1 MQNPLS
7 RFVPQLVGEYPKQ
20 FMELY
25 EQVNNVSDDDSDNI
39 KRLLWEAYDFGF
51 THHEGQK
58 RKSGEP
64 YFNHC
69 VEVAKI
75 LAEWKMDHN
84 TIIGG
89 LLHDSVEDT
98 GASLADIREKFGEDI
113 TNLVDG
119 VTKLGGIKFSSRAE
133 KQAGNF
139 MKMLLSVA
147 KDLRVIIIKFA
158 DRLHNMQTIE
168 HLSRMKQH
176 RIAVET
182 RDVFVPL
189 AHRLGMANVKSNLED
204 LVFKTLKPKEYK
216 DLDSKIKSSR
226 KDREKYI
233 KLLSD
238 PLQTELNKLNL
249 TANIYGRVKSHA
261 SIFGKMIK
269 RNKTFKE
276 IYDHLAIRIIV
287 EKIEDCYLALG
298 IIHNQFTP
306 VQERFKDFIA
316 SPKSN
321 AYQSIHTTIVGPGG
335 KLMEIQIRTHDME
348 ATAEIGVAAHWQY
361 KEGGTKL
368 KDVDSNVK
376 WLRELVEIL
385 QSESSDPRE
394 FMNLLKIDLFSDEI
408 FVFTPNGDLKK
419 LPINSTPIDFAFHV
433 HTEVGLHCLGA
444 KINHSI
450 VPLNT
455 KLKNGDSIEI
465 ITSKT
470 QKPSYGWLNF
480 VVTTKARTHIKKALV
495 NQQFEESVE
504 LGKEILLKTLRRMKM
519 KNKYDEIEQSY
530 QKFGF
535 NKIEQL
541 LEAIGKGDL
550 TIRDILQKINPEQE
564 DALDQDTPEAET
576 SFFNFARSKTKG
588 IKLQGISNLMVSFGK
603 CCNPIPGDEMIGFVT
618 RGRGITVH
626 KTDCS
631 SLPLLNKESDR
642 LIPVEWDVDKKDLF
656 NVRLKVVGED
666 RKGLLNNLTDCMNKF
681 DINIVSVD
689 SKVKDTLAIIYF
701 IIQIN
706 NVRQLERIFRKMTKI
721 SGVDFIERTGQSI

>member
-39 KRLLWEAYDFGF
+39 KRLLWEAFDFGI

-133 KQAGNF
+133 EQAGNF

-147 KDLRVIIIKFA
+147 KDIRVIIIKFA

-361 KEGGTKL
+361 KEGGAKL
-368 KDVDSNVK
+368 KDVDSNIK

-408 FVFTPNGDLKK
+408 FVFTPNGDLKQ
-419 LPINSTPIDFAFHV
+419 LPINSTPIDFAFYV

-564 DALDQDTPEAET
+564 DALDQDTTEAET

-666 RKGLLNNLTDCMNKF
+666 RKGLLNNLTDCINKF

>member
-39 KRLLWEAYDFGF
+39 KRLLWEAYDFGI

-133 KQAGNF
+133 EQAGNF

-147 KDLRVIIIKFA
+147 KDIRVIIIKFA

-269 RNKTFKE
+269 RDKTFKE

-287 EKIEDCYLALG
+287 EKIEDCYLTLG

-361 KEGGTKL
+361 KEGGAKL
-368 KDVDSNVK
+368 KDVDSNIK

-480 VVTTKARTHIKKALV
+480 VVTTKARTHIKKVLI
-495 NQQFEESVE
+495 NQQFEESIE

-666 RKGLLNNLTDCMNKF
+666 RKGLLNNLTDCINKF

>member
-39 KRLLWEAYDFGF
+39 KRLLWEAFDFGI

-75 LAEWKMDHN
+75 LAGWKMDHN

-189 AHRLGMANVKSNLED
+189 ALRLGMANVKSNLED

-287 EKIEDCYLALG
+287 EKIEDCYLTLG

-480 VVTTKARTHIKKALV
+480 VVTTKARTHIKKVLI
-495 NQQFEESVE
+495 NQQFEESIE

-541 LEAIGKGDL
+541 FS
-550 TIRDILQKINPEQE
+550 
-564 DALDQDTPEAET
+564 T
-576 SFFNFARSKTKG
+576 S
-588 IKLQGISNLMVSFGK
+588 
-603 CCNPIPGDEMIGFVT
+603 
-618 RGRGITVH
+618 
-626 KTDCS
+626 
-631 SLPLLNKESDR
+631 
-642 LIPVEWDVDKKDLF
+642 
-656 NVRLKVVGED
+656 
-666 RKGLLNNLTDCMNKF
+666 
-681 DINIVSVD
+681 
-689 SKVKDTLAIIYF
+689 
-701 IIQIN
+701 
-706 NVRQLERIFRKMTKI
+706 
-721 SGVDFIERTGQSI
+721 

>member
-25 EQVNNVSDDDSDNI
+25 EQVNNVSDDDSDKI
-39 KRLLWEAYDFGF
+39 KRLLWEAFNFGI

-75 LAEWKMDHN
+75 LAGWKMDHN

-269 RNKTFKE
+269 RDKTYKE

-287 EKIEDCYLALG
+287 EKIEDCYLTLG

-480 VVTTKARTHIKKALV
+480 VVTTKARTHIKKVLI
-495 NQQFEESVE
+495 NQQFEESIE

-666 RKGLLNNLTDCMNKF
+666 RKGLLNNLTDCINKF

>member
-39 KRLLWEAYDFGF
+39 KRLLWEAFDFGI

-75 LAEWKMDHN
+75 LAGWKMDHN

-269 RNKTFKE
+269 RDKTFKE

-287 EKIEDCYLALG
+287 EKIEDCYLTLG

-321 AYQSIHTTIVGPGG
+321 AYQSIHTTIVGPRG

-666 RKGLLNNLTDCMNKF
+666 RKGLLNNLTDCINKF

>member
-1 MQNPLS
+1 
-7 RFVPQLVGEYPKQ
+7 
-20 FMELY
+20 
-25 EQVNNVSDDDSDNI
+25 
-39 KRLLWEAYDFGF
+39 
-51 THHEGQK
+51 
-58 RKSGEP
+58 
-64 YFNHC
+64 
-69 VEVAKI
+69 
-75 LAEWKMDHN
+75 
-84 TIIGG
+84 
-89 LLHDSVEDT
+89 
-98 GASLADIREKFGEDI
+98 
-113 TNLVDG
+113 
-119 VTKLGGIKFSSRAE
+119 
-133 KQAGNF
+133 
-139 MKMLLSVA
+139 
-147 KDLRVIIIKFA
+147 
-158 DRLHNMQTIE
+158 MQTIE

-321 AYQSIHTTIVGPGG
+321 AYQSIHTTIVSPGG

-348 ATAEIGVAAHWQY
+348 AIADIGVAAHWQY
-361 KEGGTKL
+361 KEEGAKL
-368 KDVDSNVK
+368 KDVDSNIK

-385 QSESSDPRE
+385 QSESSDPKE

-408 FVFTPNGDLKK
+408 FVFTPNGDLKQ

-480 VVTTKARTHIKKALV
+480 VVTTKARTHIKKVLI
-495 NQQFEESVE
+495 NQQFEESIE

-564 DALDQDTPEAET
+564 DAVDQDTPEAET

-603 CCNPIPGDEMIGFVT
+603 CCNPIPGDKMIGFVT

-656 NVRLKVVGED
+656 NVRLKVLGED
-666 RKGLLNNLTDCMNKF
+666 RKGLLNNLTDCINKF

-706 NVRQLERIFRKMTKI
+706 NVRQLERIFRKITKI

>member
-39 KRLLWEAYDFGF
+39 KRLLWEAFDFGI

-269 RNKTFKE
+269 RDKTFKE

-287 EKIEDCYLALG
+287 EKIEDCYLTLG

-480 VVTTKARTHIKKALV
+480 VVTTKARTHIKKVLI
-495 NQQFEESVE
+495 NQQFEESIE

-666 RKGLLNNLTDCMNKF
+666 RKGLLNNLTDCINKF

>member
-1 MQNPLS
+1 
-7 RFVPQLVGEYPKQ
+7 
-20 FMELY
+20 
-25 EQVNNVSDDDSDNI
+25 
-39 KRLLWEAYDFGF
+39 
-51 THHEGQK
+51 
-58 RKSGEP
+58 
-64 YFNHC
+64 
-69 VEVAKI
+69 
-75 LAEWKMDHN
+75 MDHI
-84 TIIGG
+84 TVIGG

-119 VTKLGGIKFSSRAE
+119 VTKLGGIKFTTRAE

-168 HLSRMKQH
+168 HLPRMKQH

-189 AHRLGMANVKSNLED
+189 AHRLGMANVKSHLED

-216 DLDSKIKSSR
+216 DLNSKIKSSR
-226 KDREKYI
+226 KDREKFI

-238 PLQTELNKLNL
+238 PLQKELNKLDIK
-249 TANIYGRVKSHA
+249 ARIYGRVKSYS
-261 SIFGKMIK
+261 SIYGKMVK
-269 RNKTFKE
+269 RDKKFDE

-287 EKIEDCYLALG
+287 EKIEDCYLSLG

-321 AYQSIHTTIVGPGG
+321 AYQSIHTTIVGPDG
-335 KLMEIQIRTHDME
+335 KLMEIQIRTHEME

-361 KEGGTKL
+361 KEGSTKL
-368 KDVDSNVK
+368 KGVDTHVK
-376 WLRELVEIL
+376 WLRELVDIL
-385 QSESSDPRE
+385 QSESSDPKE
-394 FMNLLKIDLFSDEI
+394 FMNLLKIDLFRDEI
-408 FVFTPNGDLKK
+408 FVFTPNGDLQQ
-419 LPINSTPIDFAFHV
+419 LPIDATPIDFAFHV
-433 HTEVGLHCLGA
+433 HTEIGLHCLGA
-444 KINHSI
+444 KVNQRI

-455 KLKNGDSIEI
+455 QLQNGDVIEI

-480 VVTTKARTHIKKALV
+480 VVTTKARTHVKKALV
-495 NQQFEESVE
+495 KQQFEESVN
-504 LGKEILLKTLRRMKM
+504 LGKEILTKTLRRMKI
-519 KNKYDEIEQSY
+519 KNKYEEIAGSH

-535 NKIEQL
+535 NKTEQL
-541 LEAIGKGDL
+541 LEVIGKGDL
-550 TIRDILQKINPEQE
+550 TIREILQKINPEQE
-564 DALDQDTPEAET
+564 EVLDQDTGEAEK
-576 SFFNFARSKTKG
+576 SFFDFARSKSKG
-588 IKLQGISNLMVSFGK
+588 IKLQGISNLMVTFGK

-626 KTDCS
+626 KSDCK

-656 NVRLKVVGED
+656 NVRIKIIGED
-666 RKGLLNNLTDCMNKF
+666 RKGILNDLTDCINNS
-681 DINIVSVD
+681 DLNIVSVD
-689 SKVKDTLAIIYF
+689 SKVKDAIVTLFLIL
-701 IIQIN
+701 QVN
-706 NVRQLERIFRKMTKI
+706 NVRQLDRLVRKMTKVT
-721 SGVDFIERTGQSI
+721 GVDFIERTGHSI

>member
-39 KRLLWEAYDFGF
+39 KRLLWEAYDFGI

-133 KQAGNF
+133 EQAGNF

-147 KDLRVIIIKFA
+147 KDIRVIIIKFA

-348 ATAEIGVAAHWQY
+348 AIAEIGVAAHWQY
-361 KEGGTKL
+361 KEGGAKL
-368 KDVDSNVK
+368 KDVDSNIK

-408 FVFTPNGDLKK
+408 FVFTPNGDLKQ

-480 VVTTKARTHIKKALV
+480 VVTTKARTYIKKALV

-550 TIRDILQKINPEQE
+550 MIRDILQKINPEQE

-666 RKGLLNNLTDCMNKF
+666 RKGLLNNLTDCINKF

>member
-39 KRLLWEAYDFGF
+39 KRLLWEAYDFGI

-75 LAEWKMDHN
+75 LAGWKMDHN

-133 KQAGNF
+133 EQAGNF

-147 KDLRVIIIKFA
+147 KDIRVIIIKFA

-269 RNKTFKE
+269 RDKTFKE

-287 EKIEDCYLALG
+287 EKIEDCYLTLG

-361 KEGGTKL
+361 KEGGAKL
-368 KDVDSNVK
+368 KDVDSNIK

-408 FVFTPNGDLKK
+408 FVFTPNGDLKQ
-419 LPINSTPIDFAFHV
+419 LPINSTPIDFAFYV

-480 VVTTKARTHIKKALV
+480 VVTTKARTHIKKVLI
-495 NQQFEESVE
+495 NQQFEESIE

-666 RKGLLNNLTDCMNKF
+666 RKGLLNNLTDCINKF

>member
-39 KRLLWEAYDFGF
+39 KRLLWEAYDFGI

-133 KQAGNF
+133 EQAGNF

-147 KDLRVIIIKFA
+147 KDIRVIIIKFA

-361 KEGGTKL
+361 KEGGAKL
-368 KDVDSNVK
+368 KDVDSNIK

-408 FVFTPNGDLKK
+408 FVFTPNGDLKQ
-419 LPINSTPIDFAFHV
+419 LPINSTPIDFAFYV

-564 DALDQDTPEAET
+564 DALDQDTTEAET

-666 RKGLLNNLTDCMNKF
+666 RKGLLNNLTDCINKF

>member
-1 MQNPLS
+1 MQNPLT
-7 RFVPQLVGEYPKQ
+7 RFVPQLVGEFPKQ
-20 FMELY
+20 FMELFN
-25 EQVNNVSDDDSDNI
+25 QVNVSVDKENEEI
-39 KRLLWEAYDFGF
+39 KHLLWEAYDFGIS
-51 THHEGQK
+51 HHEGQK

-69 VEVAKI
+69 VEVAKL
-75 LAEWKMDHN
+75 LAEWKMDHI
-84 TIIGG
+84 TVIGG

-119 VTKLGGIKFSSRAE
+119 VTKLGGIKFTTRAE

-168 HLSRMKQH
+168 HLPRMKQH

-189 AHRLGMANVKSNLED
+189 AHRLGMANVKSHLED

-216 DLDSKIKSSR
+216 DLNSKIKSSR
-226 KDREKYI
+226 KDREKFI

-238 PLQTELNKLNL
+238 PLQKELNKLDIK
-249 TANIYGRVKSHA
+249 ARIYGRVKSHS
-261 SIFGKMIK
+261 SIYGKMVK
-269 RNKTFKE
+269 RDKKFDE

-287 EKIEDCYLALG
+287 EKIEDCYLSLG

-321 AYQSIHTTIVGPGG
+321 AYQSIHTTIVGPDG
-335 KLMEIQIRTHDME
+335 KLMEIQIRTHEME

-361 KEGGTKL
+361 KEGSTKL
-368 KDVDSNVK
+368 KGVDTHVK
-376 WLRELVEIL
+376 WLRELVDIL
-385 QSESSDPRE
+385 QSESSDPKE
-394 FMNLLKIDLFSDEI
+394 FMNLLKIDLFRDEI
-408 FVFTPNGDLKK
+408 FVFTPNGDLQQ
-419 LPINSTPIDFAFHV
+419 LPIDATPIDFAFHV
-433 HTEVGLHCLGA
+433 HTEIGLHCLGA
-444 KINHSI
+444 KVNQRI

-455 KLKNGDSIEI
+455 QLQNGDVIEI

-480 VVTTKARTHIKKALV
+480 VVTTKARTHVKKALV
-495 NQQFEESVE
+495 KQQFEESVN
-504 LGKEILLKTLRRMKM
+504 LGKEILTKTLRRMKI
-519 KNKYDEIEQSY
+519 KNKYEEIAGSH

-535 NKIEQL
+535 NKTEQL
-541 LEAIGKGDL
+541 LEVIGKGDL
-550 TIRDILQKINPEQE
+550 TIREILQKINPEQE
-564 DALDQDTPEAET
+564 EVLDQDTGEAEK
-576 SFFNFARSKTKG
+576 SFFDFARSKSKG
-588 IKLQGISNLMVSFGK
+588 IKLQGISNLMVTFGK

-626 KTDCS
+626 KSDCK

-656 NVRLKVVGED
+656 NVRIKIIGED
-666 RKGLLNNLTDCMNKF
+666 RKGILNDLTDCINNS
-681 DINIVSVD
+681 DLNIVSVD
-689 SKVKDTLAIIYF
+689 SKVKDAIVTLFLIL
-701 IIQIN
+701 QVN
-706 NVRQLERIFRKMTKI
+706 NVRQLDRLVRKMTKVT
-721 SGVDFIERTGQSI
+721 GVDFIERTGHSI

>member
-25 EQVNNVSDDDSDNI
+25 EQVNNVSDDDSDNV
-39 KRLLWEAYDFGF
+39 KRLLWEAFDFGI

-75 LAEWKMDHN
+75 LAGWKMDHN

-269 RNKTFKE
+269 RDKTFKE

-287 EKIEDCYLALG
+287 EKIEDCYLTLG

-480 VVTTKARTHIKKALV
+480 VVTTKARTHIKKVLI
-495 NQQFEESVE
+495 NQQFEESIE

-666 RKGLLNNLTDCMNKF
+666 RKGLLNNLTDCINKF

>member
-39 KRLLWEAYDFGF
+39 KRLLWEAFDFGI

-75 LAEWKMDHN
+75 LAGWKMDHN

-269 RNKTFKE
+269 RDKTFKE

-287 EKIEDCYLALG
+287 EKIEDCYLTLG

-480 VVTTKARTHIKKALV
+480 VVTTKARTHIKKVLI
-495 NQQFEESVE
+495 NQQFEESIE

-666 RKGLLNNLTDCMNKF
+666 CKGLLNNLTDCINKF

>member
-1 MQNPLS
+1 
-7 RFVPQLVGEYPKQ
+7 
-20 FMELY
+20 
-25 EQVNNVSDDDSDNI
+25 
-39 KRLLWEAYDFGF
+39 
-51 THHEGQK
+51 
-58 RKSGEP
+58 
-64 YFNHC
+64 
-69 VEVAKI
+69 
-75 LAEWKMDHN
+75 
-84 TIIGG
+84 
-89 LLHDSVEDT
+89 
-98 GASLADIREKFGEDI
+98 
-113 TNLVDG
+113 
-119 VTKLGGIKFSSRAE
+119 
-133 KQAGNF
+133 
-139 MKMLLSVA
+139 
-147 KDLRVIIIKFA
+147 
-158 DRLHNMQTIE
+158 
-168 HLSRMKQH
+168 
-176 RIAVET
+176 
-182 RDVFVPL
+182 
-189 AHRLGMANVKSNLED
+189 
-204 LVFKTLKPKEYK
+204 
-216 DLDSKIKSSR
+216 
-226 KDREKYI
+226 
-233 KLLSD
+233 
-238 PLQTELNKLNL
+238 
-249 TANIYGRVKSHA
+249 
-261 SIFGKMIK
+261 
-269 RNKTFKE
+269 
-276 IYDHLAIRIIV
+276 
-287 EKIEDCYLALG
+287 
-298 IIHNQFTP
+298 
-306 VQERFKDFIA
+306 
-316 SPKSN
+316 
-321 AYQSIHTTIVGPGG
+321 
-335 KLMEIQIRTHDME
+335 MEIQIRTHDME

-480 VVTTKARTHIKKALV
+480 VVTTKARTHIKKVLI
-495 NQQFEESVE
+495 NQQFEESIE

-666 RKGLLNNLTDCMNKF
+666 RKGLLNNLTDCINKF

>member
-25 EQVNNVSDDDSDNI
+25 EQVNNVSDDDSDKI
-39 KRLLWEAYDFGF
+39 KRLLWEAFNFGI

-75 LAEWKMDHN
+75 LAGWKMDHN

-182 RDVFVPL
+182 RDIFVPL

-269 RNKTFKE
+269 RDKTYKE

-287 EKIEDCYLALG
+287 EKIEDCYLTLG

-480 VVTTKARTHIKKALV
+480 VVTTKARTHIKKVLI
-495 NQQFEESVE
+495 NQQFEESIE

-666 RKGLLNNLTDCMNKF
+666 RKGLLNNLTDCINKF

>member
-39 KRLLWEAYDFGF
+39 KRLLWEAYDFGI

-75 LAEWKMDHN
+75 LAGWKMDHN

-269 RNKTFKE
+269 RDKTFKE

-287 EKIEDCYLALG
+287 EKIEDCYLTLG

-480 VVTTKARTHIKKALV
+480 VVTTKARTHIKKVLI
-495 NQQFEESVE
+495 NQQFEESIE

-666 RKGLLNNLTDCMNKF
+666 RKGLLNNLTDCINKF

>member
-39 KRLLWEAYDFGF
+39 KRLLWEAYDFGI

-133 KQAGNF
+133 EQAGNF

-147 KDLRVIIIKFA
+147 KDIRVIIIKFA

-216 DLDSKIKSSR
+216 DLNSKIKSSR

-269 RNKTFKE
+269 RDKTFKE

-287 EKIEDCYLALG
+287 EKIEDCYLTLG

-361 KEGGTKL
+361 KEGGAKL
-368 KDVDSNVK
+368 KDVDSNIK

-666 RKGLLNNLTDCMNKF
+666 RKGLLNNLTDCINKF

>member
-7 RFVPQLVGEYPKQ
+7 RFIPHLVGEYPKQ
-20 FMELY
+20 FLELY
-25 EQVNNVSDDDSDNI
+25 EQINIAADDEKEEI
-39 KRLLWEAYDFGF
+39 KRLLWEAYDFGI

-69 VEVAKI
+69 VEVAKL
-75 LAEWKMDHN
+75 LAEWKMDHI
-84 TIIGG
+84 TVIGG

-119 VTKLGGIKFSSRAE
+119 VTKLGGIKFTSREE

-168 HLSRMKQH
+168 HLPRLKQH

-189 AHRLGMANVKSNLED
+189 SHRMGMAKVKFRLED
-204 LVFKTLKPKEYK
+204 LVFKTLKPKEFK

-226 KDREKYI
+226 KEREKYI

-238 PLQTELNKLNL
+238 PLQKELNKLGI
-249 TANIYGRVKSHA
+249 TADIYGRVKSHA
-261 SIFGKMIK
+261 SIYGKMVK
-269 RNKTFKE
+269 RDKKFKE

-298 IIHNQFTP
+298 IIHNQCTP

-321 AYQSIHTTIVGPGG
+321 AYQSIHTTVIGPNG
-335 KLMEIQIRTHDME
+335 KLMEIQIRTHEME

-361 KEGGTKL
+361 KEGSIKL
-368 KDVDSNVK
+368 KDVDSHVK
-376 WLRELVEIL
+376 WLRELVNIL
-385 QSESSDPRE
+385 QSESSDPKE

-408 FVFTPNGDLKK
+408 FVFTPNGDLVQ
-419 LPINSTPIDFAFHV
+419 LPLKSTPIDFAFQV

-444 KINHSI
+444 KVNQNI

-455 KLKNGDSIEI
+455 KLRNGDAIEI

-470 QKPSYGWLNF
+470 QKPNYGWLNF
-480 VVTTKARTHIKKALV
+480 VVTTKARTHIKKELV
-495 NQQFEESVE
+495 KQQFEESIA
-504 LGKEILLKTLRRMKM
+504 LGQEILIKTLRRMKM
-519 KNKYDEIEQSY
+519 KAMYNEIEGSFK
-530 QKFGF
+530 KFGF
-535 NKIEQL
+535 NKVEQL

-550 TIRDILQKINPEQE
+550 TIRDILHKINPEKE
-564 DALDQDTPEAET
+564 EALEKDTPEAET
-576 SFFNFARSKTKG
+576 RFFDFARSKSKG

-626 KTDCS
+626 RTDCR
-631 SLPLLNKESDR
+631 SLPLLSKESDR
-642 LIPVEWDVDKKDLF
+642 LVPVEWDVDKKDLS

-666 RKGLLNNLTDCMNKF
+666 RKGMLNDLTDCINKS

-689 SKVKDTLAIIYF
+689 SKVKDAIASTYF
-701 IIQIN
+701 ILQVN
-706 NVRQLERIFRKMTKI
+706 NLRQLERVIKKMGKVT
-721 SGVDFIERTGQSI
+721 GVDFIERTGQSV

>member
-39 KRLLWEAYDFGF
+39 KRLLWEAFDFGI

-133 KQAGNF
+133 EQAGNF

-147 KDLRVIIIKFA
+147 KDIRVIIIKFA

-269 RNKTFKE
+269 RDKTFKE

-287 EKIEDCYLALG
+287 EKIEDCYLTLG

-408 FVFTPNGDLKK
+408 FVFTPNGDLKQ
-419 LPINSTPIDFAFHV
+419 LPINSTPIDFAFYV

-666 RKGLLNNLTDCMNKF
+666 RKGLLNNLTDCINKF

>member
-25 EQVNNVSDDDSDNI
+25 EQVNNVSDDDSDNV
-39 KRLLWEAYDFGF
+39 KRLLWEAFDFGI

-133 KQAGNF
+133 EQAGNF

-147 KDLRVIIIKFA
+147 KDIRVIIIKFA

-216 DLDSKIKSSR
+216 DLNSKIKSSR

-361 KEGGTKL
+361 KEGGAKL
-368 KDVDSNVK
+368 KDVDSNIK

-408 FVFTPNGDLKK
+408 FVFTPNGDLKQ
-419 LPINSTPIDFAFHV
+419 LPINSTPIDFAFYV

-564 DALDQDTPEAET
+564 DALDQDTTEAET

-666 RKGLLNNLTDCMNKF
+666 RKGLLNNLTDCINKF

>member
-39 KRLLWEAYDFGF
+39 KRLLWEAFDFGI

-133 KQAGNF
+133 EQAGNF

-147 KDLRVIIIKFA
+147 KDIRVIIIKFA

-216 DLDSKIKSSR
+216 DLNSKIKSSR

-361 KEGGTKL
+361 KEGGAKL
-368 KDVDSNVK
+368 KDVDSNIK

-408 FVFTPNGDLKK
+408 FVFTPNGDLKQ
-419 LPINSTPIDFAFHV
+419 LPINSTPIDFAFYV

-564 DALDQDTPEAET
+564 DALDQDTTEAET

-666 RKGLLNNLTDCMNKF
+666 RKGLLNNLTDCINKF

>member
-39 KRLLWEAYDFGF
+39 KRLLWEAFDFGI

-75 LAEWKMDHN
+75 LAGWKMDHN

-269 RNKTFKE
+269 RDKTFKE

-287 EKIEDCYLALG
+287 EKIEDCYLTLG

-480 VVTTKARTHIKKALV
+480 VVTTKARTHIKKVLI
-495 NQQFEESVE
+495 NQQFEESIE

-603 CCNPIPGDEMIGFVT
+603 CCNPTPGDEMIGFVT

-666 RKGLLNNLTDCMNKF
+666 RKGLLNNLTDCINKF

>member
-1 MQNPLS
+1 
-7 RFVPQLVGEYPKQ
+7 
-20 FMELY
+20 
-25 EQVNNVSDDDSDNI
+25 
-39 KRLLWEAYDFGF
+39 
-51 THHEGQK
+51 
-58 RKSGEP
+58 
-64 YFNHC
+64 
-69 VEVAKI
+69 
-75 LAEWKMDHN
+75 
-84 TIIGG
+84 
-89 LLHDSVEDT
+89 
-98 GASLADIREKFGEDI
+98 
-113 TNLVDG
+113 
-119 VTKLGGIKFSSRAE
+119 
-133 KQAGNF
+133 
-139 MKMLLSVA
+139 
-147 KDLRVIIIKFA
+147 
-158 DRLHNMQTIE
+158 
-168 HLSRMKQH
+168 
-176 RIAVET
+176 
-182 RDVFVPL
+182 
-189 AHRLGMANVKSNLED
+189 
-204 LVFKTLKPKEYK
+204 
-216 DLDSKIKSSR
+216 
-226 KDREKYI
+226 
-233 KLLSD
+233 
-238 PLQTELNKLNL
+238 
-249 TANIYGRVKSHA
+249 
-261 SIFGKMIK
+261 
-269 RNKTFKE
+269 
-276 IYDHLAIRIIV
+276 
-287 EKIEDCYLALG
+287 
-298 IIHNQFTP
+298 
-306 VQERFKDFIA
+306 
-316 SPKSN
+316 
-321 AYQSIHTTIVGPGG
+321 VGPGG

-480 VVTTKARTHIKKALV
+480 VVTTKARTHIKKVLI
-495 NQQFEESVE
+495 NQQFEESIE

-666 RKGLLNNLTDCMNKF
+666 RKGLLNNLTDCINKF